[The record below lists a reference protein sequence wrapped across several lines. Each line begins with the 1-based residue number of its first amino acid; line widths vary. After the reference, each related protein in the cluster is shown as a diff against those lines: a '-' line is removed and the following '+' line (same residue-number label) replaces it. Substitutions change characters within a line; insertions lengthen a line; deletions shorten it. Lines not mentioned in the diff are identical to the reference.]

1 MTDGRNA
8 VTVVTNVTNVT
19 RKIHGGI
26 VTGDRYD
33 TDMEVGPWNRQFFML
48 LRRHDRHAVTPS
60 RLQGFTLIELI
71 ITVAIVA
78 ILASAALPLT
88 QIAVQRAKEQ
98 ELRTALRQIREAIDA
113 YKQAADEG
121 RVARAAD
128 ASGYPPSLDAL
139 VLGVDDAKLPVR
151 KSIYFLRRLPRDP
164 FAPDN
169 LPAAE
174 TWGKRSYESPPDDP
188 REGKDVFD
196 IYPLAEGKG
205 LNGVAYREW

>member
-1 MTDGRNA
+1 MASGLWLVASLFKRSKPSGLPDSSHQPLTTSHRVIRA
-8 VTVVTNVTNVT
+8 
-19 RKIHGGI
+19 
-26 VTGDRYD
+26 
-33 TDMEVGPWNRQFFML
+33 
-48 LRRHDRHAVTPS
+48 LR
-60 RLQGFTLIELI
+60 GFTLIELI

-88 QIAVQRAKEQ
+88 QIALQRGKEQ

-113 YKQAADEG
+113 YKQTADEG
-121 RVARAAD
+121 RVVRAAD

-139 VLGVDDAKLPVR
+139 VLGADDAKLPVK

-174 TWGKRSYESPPDDP
+174 TWGKRSYESPPDNP
-188 REGKDVFD
+188 RDGKDVFD
-196 IYPLAEGKG
+196 IHSLAEDKG
-205 LNGVAYREW
+205 LNGVPFKDW

>member
-1 MTDGRNA
+1 MIRA
-8 VTVVTNVTNVT
+8 
-19 RKIHGGI
+19 
-26 VTGDRYD
+26 
-33 TDMEVGPWNRQFFML
+33 
-48 LRRHDRHAVTPS
+48 LR
-60 RLQGFTLIELI
+60 GFTLVELI

-88 QIAVQRAKEQ
+88 QIARQRAQEQ

-121 RVARAAD
+121 RVTRAAD

-139 VLGVDDAKLPVR
+139 VHGVDDAKLPLK

-164 FAPDN
+164 FAPDS

-174 TWGKRSYESPPDDP
+174 TWGKRSYESPPDNP

-196 IYPLAEGKG
+196 VHSLSEGRG
-205 LNGVAYREW
+205 LNGVPYKDW

>member
-1 MTDGRNA
+1 
-8 VTVVTNVTNVT
+8 V
-19 RKIHGGI
+19 K
-26 VTGDRYD
+26 
-33 TDMEVGPWNRQFFML
+33 
-48 LRRHDRHAVTPS
+48 HAKERGVFS
-60 RLQGFTLIELI
+60 RDQGFTLIELI

-88 QIAVQRAKEQ
+88 QIAVQRGKEQ

-113 YKQAADEG
+113 YKQSADEG
-121 RVARAAD
+121 RVTRAAD

-139 VLGVDDAKLPVR
+139 VLGVDDAKLPVK

-164 FAPDN
+164 FAPEN

-174 TWGKRSYESPPDDP
+174 TWGKRSYESPPDNP

-196 IYPLAEGKG
+196 IHSLAEGKG
-205 LNGVAYREW
+205 LNGVPYREW

>member
-1 MTDGRNA
+1 
-8 VTVVTNVTNVT
+8 
-19 RKIHGGI
+19 
-26 VTGDRYD
+26 
-33 TDMEVGPWNRQFFML
+33 MEVGPWNRKFLML
-48 LRRHDRHAVTPS
+48 LRRHDYGEVGTPARHAVTPS
-60 RLQGFTLIELI
+60 RRHGFYGFTLIELI

-88 QIAVQRAKEQ
+88 QIAVQRGKEQ

-128 ASGYPPSLDAL
+128 ASGYPPSRDAL

-174 TWGKRSYESPPDDP
+174 TWGKRSYESPPDNP

-196 IYPLAEGKG
+196 IYSLAEGKG
-205 LNGVAYREW
+205 LNGIPYREW

>member
-1 MTDGRNA
+1 MTT
-8 VTVVTNVTNVT
+8 VTVVTAVNVV
-19 RKIHGGI
+19 RS
-26 VTGDRYD
+26 
-33 TDMEVGPWNRQFFML
+33 
-48 LRRHDRHAVTPS
+48 LRSTQHSALSPRARRAL
-60 RLQGFTLIELI
+60 RGFTLIELI

-88 QIAVQRAKEQ
+88 QIAVQRGKEQ

-164 FAPDN
+164 FSPDN

-174 TWGKRSYESPPDDP
+174 TWGKRSYESPPDNP

-196 IYPLAEGKG
+196 IYSLAEGKG
-205 LNGVAYREW
+205 LNGIAYRQW

>member
-1 MTDGRNA
+1 M
-8 VTVVTNVTNVT
+8 
-19 RKIHGGI
+19 RKGLKKWHYSPPSS
-26 VTGDRYD
+26 R
-33 TDMEVGPWNRQFFML
+33 GPRP
-48 LRRHDRHAVTPS
+48 LRA
-60 RLQGFTLIELI
+60 FTLVELI

-88 QIAVQRAKEQ
+88 QLAMQRGREQ
-98 ELRTALRQIREAIDA
+98 ELRTALRQIREAVDA
-113 YKQAADEG
+113 YKQAADDG
-121 RVARAAD
+121 RVVRAAD

-139 VLGVDDAKLPVR
+139 VLGVDDAKSPVK

-174 TWGKRSYESPPDDP
+174 TWGKRSYESPPDNP

-196 IYPLAEGKG
+196 VYSLAEGKG